1 MIALL
6 CQANALVNEVHAQG
20 LAALPAG
27 DVGYFQTRYD
37 TLLDEA
43 EAANPPRPRCPGTR
57 GRVKQSPTYN
67 LIARLR
73 THRDEVL
80 RFLTD
85 LRVPFDNNQA
95 EPDIR
100 MPKLKQ
106 KVCRTRH
113 PHAQAQ
119 AEGLRRLP
127 FRDRYPSLRHHPL
140 LPLNPSQTVGRSLR
154 GPRPHL
160 PGQPSD
166 ASPRVAEPVLGCF

>member
-106 KVCRTRH
+106 KVSGGFRSETGI
-113 PHAQAQ
+113 QAF
-119 AEGLRRLP
+119 ATIRSYLSTLRK
-127 FRDRYPSLRHHPL
+127 PSADLFAALVLTCQGSP
-140 LPLNPSQTVGRSLR
+140 PM
-154 GPRPHL
+154 PHL
-160 PGQPSD
+160 
-166 ASPRVAEPVLGCF
+166 E